1 MSEAL
6 SRTGA
11 RILVEALRVHG
22 VDLAFCVAGES
33 YIGILDALYDCRE
46 AIRLITC
53 RHEASAANMAE
64 AYGKLTSRPGVCLV
78 TRGPGACHAAIGLHT
93 AYQDSTP
100 LLLLVGQ
107 IPRGHQEREAFQ
119 EIDYRRMF
127 GELAKWVAQIDQA
140 ERVPEMIHHAL
151 HTAVSGRP
159 GPVVLA
165 LPEDMLGERSTVA
178 DGGPYQPARPH
189 PGRGDMA
196 ELRRLL
202 AAAER
207 PLMLL
212 GGGGWSDAAC
222 FEIAAFAEANGL
234 PVCCGFRRHD
244 LFDNTDSNF
253 AGELGVAPNPKLIR
267 RIEEADLLLVVGAR
281 LGEVTT
287 QGYTIL
293 GVPEPGRIL
302 VHVHA
307 GAEELGRVFRPA
319 LAVLSGMPEFAAA
332 AAALEPVDGGR
343 WRAWTDAARRDYL
356 ENLAPRPYEG
366 AFDPGRAML
375 WLRERLPPD
384 AIVTVDAGN
393 FSGWPQRFL
402 QFRRPGRLLGP
413 TSGAMGY
420 SVPAGVSA
428 SLVHPGRMVVSFV
441 GDGSFL
447 MGAHELATAV
457 GHGAK
462 PIILVFNNGMYG
474 TIRMHQERLHPDRVI
489 ATDLTNPDFA
499 ALARAYGAYGERV
512 ERTEDFAPAFDAA
525 AAAEGPAVLELAIDP
540 ELITTRTTLS
550 AIRDQARARLAEAG
564 EAP

>member
-22 VDLAFCVAGES
+22 VELAFCVAGES
-33 YIGILDALYDCRE
+33 YIDILDALYDCRE

-178 DGGPYQPARPH
+178 DGGPYRPARPH
-189 PGRGDMA
+189 PGRQDMEA
-196 ELRRLL
+196 LRRLL

-253 AGELGVAPNPKLIR
+253 AGELGIAPNPKLIR

-293 GVPEPGRIL
+293 GVPEPGRTLI
-302 VHVHA
+302 HVHA

-332 AAALEPVDGGR
+332 AAALEPVDGDR
-343 WRAWTDAARRDYL
+343 WRAWTEAARRDYL

-550 AIRDQARARLAEAG
+550 AIRDQARARLAGTG
-564 EAP
+564 EAS

>member
-1 MSEAL
+1 MSEPL
-6 SRTGA
+6 IRTGA
-11 RILVEALRVHG
+11 RILVEALRIHG

-33 YIGILDALYDCRE
+33 YIDILDALYDYRDE
-46 AIRLITC
+46 IRLVTC

-64 AYGKLTSRPGVCLV
+64 AYGKLTCRPGVCLV
-78 TRGPGACHAAIGLHT
+78 TRGPGACHAAIALHT
-93 AYQDSTP
+93 AHQDSTP

-140 ERVPEMIHHAL
+140 ERVPEMVHHAL
-151 HTAVSGRP
+151 HVAVSGRP

-165 LPEDMLGERSTVA
+165 LPEDMLAERSKVA
-178 DGGPYQPARPH
+178 DCGPYRSVRPH
-189 PGRGDMA
+189 PGREDMA
-196 ELRRLL
+196 ALRRLL

-212 GGGGWSDAAC
+212 GGSGWDDAAC
-222 FEIAAFAEANGL
+222 LEIAAFAKANGL

-253 AGELGVAPNPKLIR
+253 VGDVGIAPNPKLIR

-293 GVPEPGRIL
+293 GVPEPGRTLI
-302 VHVHA
+302 HVHA
-307 GAEELGRVFRPA
+307 AAEELGRVFRPT
-319 LAVLSGMPEFAAA
+319 LAVHAGMPEFAAA

-356 ENLAPRPYEG
+356 ENLAPQPYEG
-366 AFDPGRAML
+366 AFDPGQAML
-375 WLRERLPPD
+375 YLRERLPPD

-420 SVPAGVSA
+420 SVPAGVAA
-428 SLVHPGRMVVSFV
+428 SLVHPERMVLSFA

-447 MGAHELATAV
+447 MSAHELATALH
-457 GHGAK
+457 HGAK
-462 PIILVFNNGMYG
+462 PVILVFNNAMYG
-474 TIRMHQERLHPDRVI
+474 TIRMHQERLYPGRVI

-499 ALARAYGAYGERV
+499 ALARAYGAHGERV
-512 ERTEDFAPAFDAA
+512 ERTEDFAAAFETAV
-525 AAAEGPAVLELAIDP
+525 AAERPAVLDLAIDP
-540 ELITTRTTLS
+540 ELITTRARLS
-550 AIRDQARARLAEAG
+550 AIRDQARARLADKG
-564 EAP
+564 EAS